1 MKVCLYTVYYVVG
14 MVLCVYVEF
23 KTAVGICMCVS
34 VECSIVVCLRMC
46 VTVKCSHDIWHVY
59 VCFFRRQEWSAV
71 AM

>member
-1 MKVCLYTVYYVVG
+1 MCIS
-14 MVLCVYVEF
+14 VECRIV
-23 KTAVGICMCVS
+23 AGICMCVS